1 MNLTEAVEEYKK
13 AQKQGQKE
21 LRDLTAKGL
30 NPYPS
35 VLDEIVPDIS
45 KLSIHELPVQ
55 EIPTERIVGVKSA
68 GRVTAFT
75 AGFLPLLD
83 PESEFGAKWIALCGA
98 HLSDVGIRDPIIV
111 YEYLCDFY
119 VLEGNKRVSVLKHFG
134 ASSIPAVVRRVIP
147 QDSDEPAIKAYA
159 EFLDFYKHT
168 HLYSIK
174 FTKPGEYAKLLAFL
188 GRGKDEDWTTDERRS
203 FSTLYYRFREA
214 FASLGGEHE
223 GLSPASALLKWLEV
237 YPFSDLSELS
247 SADLKKT
254 LSGLWSDVKA
264 GEPVSVQTMP
274 TEELRPKHII
284 TAIINPQKSHLNVAF
299 VHQRDTAISLWTLSH
314 DQGRQYLE
322 EVLGDKVTV
331 RSYFNADNPEIA
343 ENLIERAVT
352 DGAEAVFTTTPSM
365 LRQTLKI
372 AVKYPK
378 VKFFNCSADVP
389 FSSVRGYYFRAYEG
403 KFITGAI
410 AGAMAK
416 DNRIGYVASYPILG
430 VPASINAFALGA
442 QLTNPD
448 AKIVLR
454 WSCLLGDNTE
464 NLAGEGFSVVSNR
477 DVPTMDD
484 WYLKYGE
491 FGTFS
496 VTESG
501 ELLPLGSPCWLW
513 GSFYEKAVR
522 ALMSGSI
529 DAGKS
534 SEAVNY
540 WLGMDSGVIDV
551 TLSDKLPEGLRVL
564 AESLRLNLKSGKLDP
579 FKRLIRAQDGT
590 VKNDGERSFTAD
602 EILHMDWLCEN
613 VEGRIPE
620 YDEIRPMSQALVR
633 ELGVHRESI
642 PPEKGAV
649 K

>member
-1 MNLTEAVEEYKK
+1 M
-13 AQKQGQKE
+13 
-21 LRDLTAKGL
+21 
-30 NPYPS
+30 
-35 VLDEIVPDIS
+35 
-45 KLSIHELPVQ
+45 
-55 EIPTERIVGVKSA
+55 
-68 GRVTAFT
+68 
-75 AGFLPLLD
+75 
-83 PESEFGAKWIALCGA
+83 
-98 HLSDVGIRDPIIV
+98 
-111 YEYLCDFY
+111 
-119 VLEGNKRVSVLKHFG
+119 
-134 ASSIPAVVRRVIP
+134 
-147 QDSDEPAIKAYA
+147 
-159 EFLDFYKHT
+159 
-168 HLYSIK
+168 
-174 FTKPGEYAKLLAFL
+174 
-188 GRGKDEDWTTDERRS
+188 
-203 FSTLYYRFREA
+203 
-214 FASLGGEHE
+214 
-223 GLSPASALLKWLEV
+223 
-237 YPFSDLSELS
+237 
-247 SADLKKT
+247 
-254 LSGLWSDVKA
+254 
-264 GEPVSVQTMP
+264 
-274 TEELRPKHII
+274 
-284 TAIINPQKSHLNVAF
+284 NVAF

-564 AESLRLNLKSGKLDP
+564 AESLRLNLKSGELDP
-579 FKRLIRAQDGT
+579 FKRIIRAQDGT